1 MFFNIGTC
9 LLKRLRIHVQP
20 RDAAAM
26 RLCERNHRRPH
37 VAGDLKHARVC
48 GKIDVPEEPLRRLP
62 SARTQTRLAKACE
75 ELMPHL
81 RFCCI

>member
-1 MFFNIGTC
+1 MLFDIGTC
-9 LLKRLRIHVQP
+9 LLKRLWIHVQSC
-20 RDAAAM
+20 DAAAVCF
-26 RLCERNHRRPH
+26 CERDHRRPH
-37 VAGDLKHARVC
+37 VAGDLKHMRVR
-48 GKIDVPEEPLRRLP
+48 GKIDVSKEPLRRLA